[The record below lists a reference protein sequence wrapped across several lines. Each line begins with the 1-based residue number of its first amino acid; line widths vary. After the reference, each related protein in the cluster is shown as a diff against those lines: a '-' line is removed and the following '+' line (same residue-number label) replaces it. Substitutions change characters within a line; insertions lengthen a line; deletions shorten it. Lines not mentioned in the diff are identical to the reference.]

1 MLITLLF
8 FYLPRRVEVQ
18 WGLAGVGEVWV
29 PLSEAPDCS
38 HDASMQGYP
47 WNGPCLCVSVYL
59 WAWVHAWCVLYVC
72 IHVSLHKNDTHVW
85 VGAWAWLSSSLGSG
99 SYSLI
104 SYGSTRCLRRGV
116 LGGTLKA
123 RLEGST
129 GSVCVCLSFGLRNGI
144 FLAIGICS

>member
-18 WGLAGVGEVWV
+18 WGLAGVGEEWV

-72 IHVSLHKNDTHVW
+72 IHVSLHKNDTHMW
-85 VGAWAWLSSSLGSG
+85 V
-99 SYSLI
+99 
-104 SYGSTRCLRRGV
+104 
-116 LGGTLKA
+116 
-123 RLEGST
+123 
-129 GSVCVCLSFGLRNGI
+129 
-144 FLAIGICS
+144 